1 MKIRKF
7 KTDEWVLYAPHIDT
21 TSEILNSERQSA
33 VILEV
38 LPHKDLY
45 DYRIFIDD
53 GTSKTRKVKENH
65 IFKTEQK

>member
-1 MKIRKF
+1 MKVRKF
-7 KTDEWVLYAPHIDT
+7 KTDEWVLYAPHIDST
-21 TSEILNSERQSA
+21 CNILRAERKSA

-38 LPHKDLY
+38 LQYEDFY

-53 GTSKTRKVKENH
+53 GTSKIRKVKENI